1 MSNKTENR
9 LLEILDRL
17 PDEQV
22 QQLLEYAEFL
32 FARHGGEAETSA
44 PLDIERPAEENVV
57 VAIKRLRA
65 TYPMLEP
72 AKLLNE
78 TYELMNQHIM
88 RGRAAAEVIDELEV
102 LFRRHYE
109 QMLNNGD

>member
-1 MSNKTENR
+1 VKETEER
-9 LLEILDRL
+9 LREILGRL
-17 PDEQV
+17 SDEQA

-32 FARHGGEAETSA
+32 LAKHGDENTPSEPLAIARPEVES
-44 PLDIERPAEENVV
+44 VV

-65 TYPMLEP
+65 TYPMLDP

-78 TYELMNQHIM
+78 THDLMTQHVM
-88 RGRAAAEVIDELEV
+88 QGRKAVEVIDELEV

-109 QMLNNGD
+109 QRLNNKG